1 MRPIQTF
8 MAPYFAF
15 VAVVAAPMLWAPA
28 ASAQSRADPADPAAR
43 VPAATHRSPFA
54 DYRLIGEEPVGDW
67 RAANDEVGRI
77 GGWREYAREAQAPET
92 TPGAAPTKPPPGVTP
107 AKPAPG
113 ASPQGAHGGH
123 SMPDG
128 KQ

>member
-1 MRPIQTF
+1 
-8 MAPYFAF
+8 MAPYFA
-15 VAVVAAPMLWAPA
+15 VVLAAAPVLWAQA
-28 ASAQSRADPADPAAR
+28 ASAQTRADPADPAAR
-43 VPAATHRSPFA
+43 VPAATYRSPFA

-77 GGWREYAREAQAPET
+77 GGWREYLRESQAPET
-92 TPGAAPTKPPPGVTP
+92 TRTAPGAPPPKPAPGAMP

-123 SMPDG
+123 SMPGG